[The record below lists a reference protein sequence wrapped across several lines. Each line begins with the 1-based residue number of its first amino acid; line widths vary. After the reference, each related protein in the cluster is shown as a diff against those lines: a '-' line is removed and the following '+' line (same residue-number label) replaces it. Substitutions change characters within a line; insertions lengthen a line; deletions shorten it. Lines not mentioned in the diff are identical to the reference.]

1 MSEDPV
7 EATWQEVLAAFD
19 DEAAHKKFLTL
30 CAGLDRLGEAG
41 ARYRPIKDD
50 AEDPRSEMAKKQVDR
65 LLVLAMQNLDAI
77 KTPPTRKRSIRT
89 ILLLVAL
96 GVSGAL
102 IAHSLWSVLRAM

>member
-30 CAGLDRLGEAG
+30 CAGLDRLGDAG

-50 AEDPRSEMAKKQVDR
+50 PEDPRAEMAKKQVDR
-65 LLVLAMQNLDAI
+65 LLVLAMQNLDVI
-77 KTPPTRKRSIRT
+77 KTPPTRRRSIKT

-102 IAHSLWSVLRAM
+102 IAHSLWSLMRTM